1 MTCPAGSVCKQ
12 YVRYQSKDKAGNWED
27 IKTSAETRIDKE
39 KPTTS
44 IKLSGVE
51 GDNGWYVSDVTVTL
65 SCDDGSGSGCSETYY
80 CVDQSDSCTPSVKY
94 TGPFLISN
102 EDINYVRY
110 HSKDNVGNV
119 EDVKSTEVKID
130 KTPPTA
136 WINPLPE
143 WTNSSDGSGDVYF
156 DVYWNGDD
164 GPTGSGITSYS
175 IQYIIYNRA
184 TGNYVTNNCG
194 TADWCDWITRDETD
208 PKQEIFGLL
217 DNPENVEAFNNHT
230 FLFRISA
237 KDNAGNV
244 MDYSINPPWENTS
257 IDVVSPVSAISTV
270 SYPGELIVEAFW
282 QGWDNESGVAYY
294 DVQSNMSGSWD
305 YLTDTDGNSTYHTT
319 KTSGNFSVS
328 SDGIYYFRVRAVDR
342 AGNVET
348 PWKYSSV
355 LVDVSPPVAWM
366 EEPYN
371 EWMKFYNFT
380 VNWSGYDTGS
390 PPSGIKCYDVQWSN
404 DTINWNYIQYNEF
417 GDLTEC
423 VLLTETIFGL
433 YGFTDLKD
441 GITYYFRV
449 RATDNN
455 GNIGNWSVKNTTI
468 DTYSP
473 VIIVN
478 VTDDK
483 GREIIEGY
491 VPADVKNITI
501 TSMAWDNIS
510 GIKKH
515 TIHYWLTQNNKYTY
529 GEKECGEALPW
540 GDWSNCSITF
550 AYDEDTVIKY
560 YVKAEDRAG
569 NVNTTP
575 IRFTTSHP
583 LANFVIHQAAIGLG
597 DSILLKVQVRN
608 IQETVDNITISIES
622 TITSAKPKF
631 ENIGS
636 GDFEIQADGK
646 VLQVYNLN
654 PMEEREFFVRIY
666 SSEIGT
672 YYLNMTAQS
681 NVAQPGLIDT
691 DSAKII
697 IGYPPSFP
705 GLAPWSILLLVILS
719 VTIFLII

>member
-12 YVRYQSKDKAGNWED
+12 YVRYHSRDKAGNWESV
-27 IKTSAETRIDKE
+27 KTSVQTRIDKE

-44 IKLSGVE
+44 IKLSGTL

-65 SCDDGSGSGCSETYY
+65 SCNDGSGSGCSETYY
-80 CVDQSDSCTPSVKY
+80 CVDQSNSCIPSVKY
-94 TGPFLISN
+94 TGPFSISN

-110 HSKDNVGNV
+110 RSKDKVGNL

-156 DVYWNGDD
+156 YVYWNGDD
-164 GPTGSGITSYS
+164 GPTGSGIASYS
-175 IQYIIYNRA
+175 IQYRIYSR
-184 TGNYVTNNCG
+184 TIGNYVTNNCG
-194 TADWCDWITRDETD
+194 TDMWCDWITKTGTD

-257 IDVVSPVSAISTV
+257 IDVVSPVSTISAISC
-270 SYPGELIVEAFW
+270 SGELIVEAFW

-305 YLTDTDGNSTYHTT
+305 YLTDTEGESTYHTT

-328 SDGIYYFRVRAVDR
+328 SPGTYYFRIRAIDR
-342 AGNVET
+342 AGNIET
-348 PWKYSSV
+348 PWKYTSA

-380 VNWSGYDTGS
+380 VNWSGYDRGS

-404 DTINWNYIQYNEF
+404 DTVNWNYIQYNEF

-423 VLLTETIFGL
+423 VTLTETTFGL

-441 GITYYFRV
+441 GVTYYFRV
-449 RATDNN
+449 RAVDNS
-455 GNIGNWSVKNTTI
+455 GNIGNWSMKNTTI

-473 VIIVN
+473 FIIVN
-478 VTDDK
+478 TTDDK
-483 GREIIEGY
+483 GREIIKGY
-491 VPADVKNITI
+491 VLADVKNITI

-560 YVKAEDRAG
+560 YVRAEDRAG

-575 IRFTTSHP
+575 MRFTTSHP
-583 LANFVIHQAAIGLG
+583 IANFVIHRAAIGLG
-597 DSILLKVQVRN
+597 DSILLKIQVRN
-608 IQETVDNITISIES
+608 IQQTVDNITISIES

-636 GDFEIQADGK
+636 GDFEIQADGR
-646 VLQVYNLN
+646 VLQIYNIN

-666 SSEIGT
+666 SSETGT

-691 DSAKII
+691 DDVKIV